1 MRIVPYDSSID
12 LEDLE
17 NLYIIIKT
25 VPFEGGF
32 APIAVIVSSDNAY
45 KIDIEEL
52 YCLMDGIQIAQEK
65 ISEIIDYI
73 INTKTLKRDQE

>member
-25 VPFEGGF
+25 VPFEDGF